1 MALKVILVHLDP
13 GPRWAQRLD
22 LAIAL
27 ARIHQAH
34 LSGFYASGSPAYGLR
49 ESEALEIRKIFEQ
62 KVSVANIS
70 ADWIDGYT
78 IDPPLVPLMDKF
90 LLRVCYADLIIV
102 GQQGTRSGS
111 RSLPADFTERVIISA
126 GRPVLV
132 IPKRGDFKHA
142 GERVMVAWRGGRISS
157 RALHDAMPV
166 LAKARQVALT
176 MVNPNDYYQSEVET
190 LTTYLAHNQINAS
203 CHRVSA
209 KDPGTGDI
217 LLNQVSELGADLLVV
232 GLFYQF
238 RRGKIDLGPVG
249 RHILDFMTIP
259 TMFSG

>member
-13 GPRWAQRLD
+13 GPRWGQRLE

-27 ARIHQAH
+27 ARTHQAH
-34 LSGFYASGSPAYGLR
+34 LSGFYASASPAYSLR
-49 ESEALEIRKIFEQ
+49 DPEAAEIQKIFEQ
-62 KVSVANIS
+62 KVSAANIS
-70 ADWIDGYT
+70 ADWIDGYE
-78 IDPPLVPLMDKF
+78 IDPPLVPLIDKF

-102 GQQGTRSGS
+102 GQQGARNSS
-111 RSLPADFTERVIISA
+111 RSLPSDFTERVIIAA

-132 IPKRGDFKHA
+132 IPKRGDFERT

-157 RALHDAMPV
+157 RALHDAIPL

-176 MVNPNDYYQSEVET
+176 MVNPHNFYQSEVET

-209 KDPGTGDI
+209 KDPGTGDL
-217 LLNQVSELGADLLVV
+217 LLNQASELGADLLVV

-238 RRGKIDLGPVG
+238 RRGRIDLGPVG
-249 RHILDFMTIP
+249 RHILEFMTIP
-259 TMFSG
+259 TLFSG

>member
-13 GPRWAQRLD
+13 GPRWETRLE
-22 LAIAL
+22 LAITL
-27 ARIHQAH
+27 AQTHKAH
-34 LSGFYASGSPAYGLR
+34 LSGFYASGSPGYGLV
-49 ESEALEIRKIFEQ
+49 EPEAAEIRKIFEQ
-62 KVSVANIS
+62 KVSNAGIS
-70 ADWIDGYT
+70 ADWIDGYS

-90 LLRVCYADLIIV
+90 LLRICYADLVIV
-102 GQQGTRSGS
+102 GQQSTRYGN
-111 RSLPADFTERVIISA
+111 RSLPPDFTERVIISA

-132 IPKRGDFKHA
+132 IPKHGNFA
-142 GERVMVAWRGGRISS
+142 QIGERVMVAWRGGRISS
-157 RALHDAMPV
+157 RALHDAIPL

-176 MVNPNDYYQSEVET
+176 MVNPGSFYQSEVET

-203 CHRVSA
+203 CHRVLA

-249 RHILDFMTIP
+249 RHILNFMTIP
-259 TMFSG
+259 TLFSG